1 MPEFLNTGSAD
12 TVIDRAALEA
22 HLDNYIA
29 QRITGQGVKRLLI
42 VPPDITRLNSQ
53 AGPITAY
60 LWDKLHETVHI
71 DLMPA
76 LGTHVPMSPAQ
87 CRRMFGDAIPYSR
100 ILPHRWRDD
109 LRSLAT
115 LPPEFLGGLSDG
127 KLIQPMEVAVNKQLF
142 EGGYDLI
149 LSVGQVVPHEV
160 IGMANY
166 TKNIMIGVGGKD
178 TINKSHFL
186 GAVCGMESIMGQAD
200 TPVRQALNTAYDRY
214 VRPALNID
222 FILTVMGDS
231 DGGLVMRGLY
241 AGDGDATF
249 AAAAALSKRVN
260 FDVLDAPIQ
269 RCVVYLDPEEFH
281 STWLG
286 NKAIY
291 RTRMAMA
298 DDGELI
304 ILAPAVNTFGEDAE
318 IDRLIRQ
325 HGYRGTPGTLK
336 ALEQDETLAGNLS
349 AAAHLIHGS
358 TEGRFSVTYC
368 TTDQLPREAIEN
380 VGYKHRDY
388 ADAATQYPP
397 EKLGASAGWHT
408 DANGQPFFFIPN
420 PALGLWAARERLAL

>member
-1 MPEFLNTGSAD
+1 MAETLHIGGIDHT
-12 TVIDRAALEA
+12 IDRAALEA
-22 HLDNYIA
+22 HLDTYIA
-29 QRITGQGVKRLLI
+29 RRITGPGVKRLLI

-60 LWDKLHETVHI
+60 LWDKLHKTVHI

-76 LGTHVPMSPAQ
+76 LGTHFPMTPEQ
-87 CRRMFGDAIPYSR
+87 CSHMFGDAIPYER

-115 LPPEFLGGLSDG
+115 LPPEFLGELSDG
-127 KLIQPMEVAVNKQLF
+127 KLIQPMEIAVNKQLF
-142 EGGYDLI
+142 EGNYDLI

-186 GAVCGMESIMGQAD
+186 GAVCGMESIMGRAD
-200 TPVRQALNTAYDRY
+200 SPVREALNTAFDRY
-214 VRPALNID
+214 VRPELSVD
-222 FILTVMGDS
+222 FILTVMGDN
-231 DGGLVMRGLY
+231 DGKLVMRGLY
-241 AGDGDATF
+241 AGDGDDTF

-260 FDVLDAPIQ
+260 FDVLDAPIK
-269 RCVVYLDPEEFH
+269 RCVVYLDPDEFH

-298 DDGELI
+298 DQGELV
-304 ILAPAVNTFGEDAE
+304 ILAPAVNTFGEDGE
-318 IDRLIRQ
+318 IDRLIRK
-325 HGYRGTPGTLK
+325 HGYRGTPDTLT
-336 ALEQDETLAGNLS
+336 ALEQDQELAGNLS

-358 TEGRFSVTYC
+358 TEGRFNVTYC
-368 TTDQLPREAIEN
+368 TTDALPRKEIQA
-380 VGYKHRDY
+380 VGYQHRDY
-388 ADAATQYPP
+388 ADAAKQYPP
-397 EKLGASAGWHT
+397 DQLGTSAGWHT
-408 DANGQPFFFIPN
+408 DTDGEPYFYIPN
-420 PALGLWAARERLAL
+420 PALGLWASRERL